1 MKRDLALWTGVLTG
15 PIVWSIFFL
24 AKWFIA
30 YWICA
35 FHWKPAAWA
44 LSIVP
49 LIPTAAARML
59 AWSLFRELG
68 RESPEQTGGVIG
80 RSRALALAGIVLSAG
95 FLLVLVAQTFPEM
108 ILAGCE

>member
-1 MKRDLALWTGVLTG
+1 MKRDVALWTGVLTP

-24 AKWFIA
+24 VKWFIS

-35 FHWKPAAWA
+35 FGWKPAAWA
-44 LSIVP
+44 FSILP
-49 LIPTAAARML
+49 MIPTAAAGWL
-59 AWSLFRELG
+59 AWSQWQQLG
-68 RESPEQTGGVIG
+68 SETPGQMGGTLA

-95 FLLVLVAQTFPEM
+95 FLLVLIAQTFPEL